1 MLDTLFKSG
10 RLLLETSA
18 PLDSPAAAEPSTWL
32 VNLLVVLFAVLAIA
46 TLKRFLQVLPYM
58 ADSYLRV
65 RGSAAL
71 EGSIRVSQDR
81 NLVALVLTIP
91 AVLVVYRYRLYD
103 PVILQDQ
110 DPNLRLAG
118 VTLALLSYVLLR
130 QIVYLW
136 VRPRQRKDIFRQA
149 HRGAYTYFIFLM
161 LLVLIS
167 VGILEL
173 AGVENAILR
182 YVLYAETGLVYI
194 LFLYRCS
201 QILSLSCNRLRT
213 FLYLCALEILPA
225 ALLVVSAV
233 VL

>member
-1 MLDTLFKSG
+1 MLDSLFRSG
-10 RLLLETSA
+10 RLLLETSVPPEA
-18 PLDSPAAAEPSTWL
+18 PAAAEPSAWL
-32 VNLLVVLFAVLAIA
+32 VNLLVVAFAVLAIA
-46 TLKRFLQVLPYM
+46 LLKRFLQVLPYM

-91 AVLVVYRYRLYD
+91 ALLVTYRYRLYD
-103 PVILQDQ
+103 PAILRDL

-118 VTLALLSYVLLR
+118 VALALLAYVLVR
-130 QIVYLW
+130 HMVYLW
-136 VRPRQRKDIFRQA
+136 VRPHRRMDIFRQS
-149 HRGAYTYFIFLM
+149 HRVGYTYFIFLM
-161 LLVLIS
+161 LLVLIT
-167 VGILEL
+167 VGILSL
-173 AGVENAILR
+173 AGVESANVR
-182 YVLYAETGLVYI
+182 YVIYGETGLVFF
-194 LFLYRCS
+194 LLLYRSS

-225 ALLVVSAV
+225 ALLAVSAV

>member
-1 MLDTLFKSG
+1 MLDSLFKSG
-10 RLLLETSA
+10 KLLLETTA
-18 PLDSPAAAEPSTWL
+18 PEVVAPEVQPSPWL
-32 VNLLVVLFAVLAIA
+32 LNLMLVVFVVLAIA

-91 AVLVVYRYRLYD
+91 AVMLVYRYKLYS
-103 PVILQDQ
+103 PEFFQEL
-110 DPNLRLAG
+110 DPNFQVAG
-118 VTLALLSYVLLR
+118 VFLALLAFCLLR
-130 QIVYLW
+130 HFLYLW
-136 VRPRQRKDIFRQA
+136 LRPRRRFDTFRQA
-149 HRGAYTYFIFLM
+149 HRVGYTYFIFLM
-161 LLVLIS
+161 LVLLVT
-167 VGILEL
+167 VGILAL
-173 AGVENAILR
+173 IGLDDSIVRL
-182 YVLYAETGLVYI
+182 VLYGETAFVYL
-194 LFLYRCS
+194 LFLFRCA
-201 QILSLSCNRLRT
+201 QILSLSCNHLRT

>member
-10 RLLLETSA
+10 QLLLETSVPPEA
-18 PLDSPAAAEPSTWL
+18 PVEAEPSSWL
-32 VNLLVVLFAVLAIA
+32 LSVLVVVFAVLAIA

-91 AVLVVYRYRLYD
+91 AILLAYHHRLYD
-103 PVILQDQ
+103 PSLLRDL

-118 VTLALLSYVLLR
+118 IALALLAYALVR
-130 QIVYLW
+130 HMVYFW
-136 VRPRQRKDIFRQA
+136 VRPHHRMDIFRQA
-149 HRGAYTYFIFLM
+149 HRVAYTYFIFLM
-161 LLVLIS
+161 LLVL
-167 VGILEL
+167 VTTGILSL
-173 AGVENAILR
+173 VGVENPIMR
-182 YVLYAETGLVYI
+182 YIIYGETGLVFC
-194 LFLYRCS
+194 LFLHRSS